1 MKKIIALLLAASMA
15 FSATACSSG
24 GKAASSTAPSTAPAG
39 ESSTAAKTDFKVSM
53 VTDTGG
59 VNDQSF
65 NQLSWEGLQKLKT
78 DTGADVSYAESK
90 QDSDYATNLD
100 KAVDDNNNLVWGVGF
115 AMGDAILT
123 AAKANP
129 DVQFAIVDNSYKE
142 TPSNLTA
149 VEFRAQEPSFLVGYI
164 AAKTTKT
171 NKVGFVGGV
180 KSDVINQF
188 EYGYKAGV
196 AYGAKEMGKKVEVVA
211 QYAESFVDSAKGKAI
226 ASKMFSGGCDI
237 VFHAAG
243 NVGTGVIE
251 AAKEANKY
259 AIGVDKD
266 QAFLA
271 PNNVLT
277 SALKKVDKAVEEVS
291 KEIMDGK
298 KTGGTTI
305 SLGVKEEAAGIPEEH
320 KLMGDDT
327 YKAATALQD
336 QIKEGKLVPPASE
349 ADYNTFVKNLK

>member
-1 MKKIIALLLAASMA
+1 MKKIIALLLAAAMA
-15 FSATACSSG
+15 VSATACSSG
-24 GKAASSTAPSTAPAG
+24 GAASSAAGSSAASAGDPS
-39 ESSTAAKTDFKVSM
+39 SAAKATYKVSM

-65 NQLSWEGLQKLKT
+65 NQLSWEGLQKLKA
-78 DTGADVSYAESK
+78 DVGADVSYTESK
-90 QDSDYATNLD
+90 QEADYATNLD
-100 KAVDDNNNLVWGVGF
+100 KAVDDQNDLIWGVGF
-115 AMGDAILT
+115 AMGDAILN

-129 DVQFAIVDNSYKE
+129 DVRFAIVDNQYEE

-149 VEFRAQEPSFLVGYI
+149 VVFRAQEPSFLVGYI

-171 NKVGFVGGV
+171 DKVGFVGGV
-180 KSDVINQF
+180 KSDVIGQF

-196 AYGAKEMGKKVEVVA
+196 AYGAKEMGKKIEVVA

-298 KTGGTTI
+298 ATGGTTI
-305 SLGVKEEAAGIPEEH
+305 SLGVKEDAAGIPEEH
-320 KLMGDDT
+320 KLMGEET
-327 YKAATALQD
+327 YKAAVALQD
-336 QIKEGKLVPPASE
+336 QIKDGKLVPPASE
-349 ADYNTFVKNLK
+349 DDYNTFVKNLK